1 MDPTVIIFVHYKL
14 INKNIMARIIRL
26 TESDLARI
34 VRRVIKEEEE
44 LCIDFKGNKIP
55 CKGDG
60 TDRYGTPDSCI
71 DNNYKEIPC
80 KNDGTDRYAKL
91 QKIDAVS
98 VHGSSSHGNEESIEF
113 ILKNPDEDGNLTY
126 LYIPS
131 TGYILGD
138 GDKNKKVLRIQHN
151 QTEEQVRS
159 WFKRNRIHVEKF

>member
-1 MDPTVIIFVHYKL
+1 
-14 INKNIMARIIRL
+14 MARIIRL

-34 VRRVIKEEEE
+34 VRQVINENTADEEEF
-44 LCIDFKGNKIP
+44 CIDFKGNKIP

-71 DNNYKEIPC
+71 DNDYKEIPC

-98 VHGSSSHGNEESIEF
+98 VHGGSSSSNEESIEF

-126 LYIPS
+126 LYIPR

>member
-1 MDPTVIIFVHYKL
+1 
-14 INKNIMARIIRL
+14 MARIIRL
-26 TESDLARI
+26 TERDLARI
-34 VRRVIKEEEE
+34 VKRIINENAADEEV

-71 DNNYKEIPC
+71 DNDYKEIPC

-98 VHGSSSHGNEESIEF
+98 VHGSSSSSNEESIEF

-126 LYIPS
+126 LYIPR

>member
-1 MDPTVIIFVHYKL
+1 MG
-14 INKNIMARIIRL
+14 RIIRL
-26 TESDLARI
+26 TERDLTRLVKQI
-34 VRRVIKEEEE
+34 INENTTDEEEF
-44 LCIDFKGNKIP
+44 CIDFKGNKIP

-71 DNNYKEIPC
+71 DNDYKEIPC

-98 VHGSSSHGNEESIEF
+98 VHGGSSSSNKESIEF

-126 LYIPS
+126 LYIPR
-131 TGYILGD
+131 TGDILGD